1 MLDKILGCR
10 ESLVT
15 CTALIGAFLLYVSFN
30 TSSHVVLLTSLPAC
44 VMKPL
49 QMIQHAAA
57 HLVFN
62 QLKRAH
68 VTRLLI
74 ELHWLP
80 VGARIKFKSL
90 MLAYRVID
98 CSAPTYLNVRV
109 RANVTPRMPRSPHE
123 CHLALPSVQLRQS
136 RLFSFVIPRW

>member
-15 CTALIGAFLLYVSFN
+15 CTALIGAFLLCVSFN

-49 QMIQHAAA
+49 QMLQTAAA
-57 HLVFN
+57 RLVLN
-62 QLKRAH
+62 KPKRPH
-68 VTRLLI
+68 VTPLLI

-80 VGARIKFKSL
+80 VAARIKFKSL
-90 MLAYRVID
+90 MLAYRVLTG
-98 CSAPTYLNVRV
+98 SAPTYLN
-109 RANVTPRMPRSPHE
+109 
-123 CHLALPSVQLRQS
+123 
-136 RLFSFVIPRW
+136 

>member
-15 CTALIGAFLLYVSFN
+15 CTALIGAFLLYVFFN
-30 TSSHVVLLTSLPAC
+30 TSSHVVLITSLPAC

-49 QMIQHAAA
+49 QMIQHATA
-57 HLVFN
+57 HLLFN

-68 VTRLLI
+68 VPPLLI

-90 MLAYRVID
+90 MLAYRMLD
-98 CSAPTYLNVRV
+98 GSAPTYLNALV
-109 RANVTPRMPRSPHE
+109 RANVTPRM
-123 CHLALPSVQLRQS
+123 LLLV
-136 RLFSFVIPRW
+136 